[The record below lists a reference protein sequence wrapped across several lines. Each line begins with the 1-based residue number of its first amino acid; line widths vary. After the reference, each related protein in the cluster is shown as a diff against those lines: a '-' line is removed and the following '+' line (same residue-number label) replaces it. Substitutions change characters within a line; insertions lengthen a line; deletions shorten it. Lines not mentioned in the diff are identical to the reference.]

1 MLWQT
6 LTDHLEVVWGAILAA
21 AIVVSLITTTL
32 GRGSADLDEIPG

>member
-1 MLWQT
+1 MSGIAWASLVLGT
-6 LTDHLEVVWGAILAA
+6 

>member
-21 AIVVSLITTTL
+21 AIVFS
-32 GRGSADLDEIPG
+32 